1 MAEMTVRALGPADL
15 AAQCK
20 VAGMAYHFACKPEE
34 QRMPASG
41 TILGCFD
48 AGTPVA
54 GGTLVAQLHY
64 EIREANWGSTA
75 LPMVC
80 IGGVASLPNHRNGG
94 AVRKIFEELE
104 RLAQREGWAFGALY
118 PFADGYYRQF
128 GYERAARHFAL
139 EVPMA
144 AVSAFAKSTPQNE
157 HGRLELIECGE
168 EEAISEELLK
178 VYNAYVAG
186 IPMMLRRGQAQKGRF
201 AAKPLENCW
210 YCFLW
215 HNGNGEAQGYL
226 QLHLNGNVLEVSE
239 LCYLS
244 AEALRGMLCFLRGY
258 ASKAERVRF
267 CALPGSTPVAF
278 LLNEHSANKTEY
290 AIGASVRVY
299 DAAQALQA
307 FGYPGSGEFCVAVAG
322 DSMAQ
327 NNGTYRVVYQ
337 DGAVQIE
344 RNVQIEANVQNAPVV
359 VSRETLALLIS
370 GQIKDMTAL
379 QCCAQVS
386 DTNGAEAVLRAFSQ
400 AKLPM
405 MWDGF

>member
-1 MAEMTVRALGPADL
+1 MAEMTIRALVQADL

-20 VAGMAYHFACKPEE
+20 VAAMAYHFACKPEE
-34 QRMPASG
+34 RSMPSSG
-41 TILGCFD
+41 TLLGCFD
-48 AGTPVA
+48 GDV
-54 GGTLVAQLHY
+54 LVAQLHY
-64 EIREANWGSTA
+64 EIRQANWGSTV
-75 LPMVC
+75 LPTIC
-80 IGGVASLPNHRNGG
+80 IGGVASLPHHRNGG

-104 RLAQREGWAFGALY
+104 RMAQREGWAFGALY

-128 GYERAARHFAL
+128 GYERAVRHFAL

-144 AVSAFAKSTPQNE
+144 AISAFAKNTPKE
-157 HGRLELIECGE
+157 AHGRLELIECGE
-168 EEAISEELLK
+168 DEAISAELLE
-178 VYNAYVAG
+178 VYNAYAAG

-201 AAKPLENCW
+201 ASKPLENCW

-215 HNGNGEAQGYL
+215 RNGNGEAQGYI

-239 LCYLS
+239 LSYSS
-244 AEALRGMLCFLRGY
+244 AEALKGMLCFLRGY

-299 DAAQALQA
+299 DAEQALQT
-307 FGYPGSGEFCVAVAG
+307 FCYTGSGEFCVAVAG

-337 DGAVQIE
+337 DGIAQIK
-344 RNVQIEANVQNAPVV
+344 RDTQQNAPVIL
-359 VSRETLALLIS
+359 SRETLALLLS

-400 AKLPM
+400 ATLPM

>member
-1 MAEMTVRALGPADL
+1 MAEMTIRALGPADL

-34 QRMPASG
+34 QSMPASG

-48 AGTPVA
+48 
-54 GGTLVAQLHY
+54 GGVLVAQLHY
-64 EIREANWGSTA
+64 EIRQASWGNTA

-80 IGGVASLPNHRNGG
+80 IGGVASLPHHRNGG

-104 RLAQREGWAFGALY
+104 RLAAREGWAFGALY

-144 AVSAFAKSTPQNE
+144 AVTAFAKSTPKEE

-168 EEAISEELLK
+168 GEEISAELLE
-178 VYNAYVAG
+178 VYNAYAAG
-186 IPMMLRRGQAQKGRF
+186 IPMMLRRGQAQQGRF

-215 HNGNGEAQGYL
+215 RNGAGEAQGHV

-244 AEALRGMLCFLRGY
+244 AAALRGLLCFLRGY
-258 ASKAERVRF
+258 ASKAEKVRF

-278 LLNEHSANKTEY
+278 LLNEHSANKAEY
-290 AIGASVRVY
+290 AIGASIRVY
-299 DAAQALQA
+299 DAAQALGA
-307 FGYPGSGEFCVAVAG
+307 FCYPGSGEFCVAIAG
-322 DSMAQ
+322 DSIAR

-337 DGAVQIE
+337 DGAAQVE
-344 RNVQIEANVQNAPVV
+344 RDAQNAPVIM
-359 VSRETLALLIS
+359 SRETLALLLA

-386 DTNGAEAVLRAFSQ
+386 DEAGAKAVLRAFNQ